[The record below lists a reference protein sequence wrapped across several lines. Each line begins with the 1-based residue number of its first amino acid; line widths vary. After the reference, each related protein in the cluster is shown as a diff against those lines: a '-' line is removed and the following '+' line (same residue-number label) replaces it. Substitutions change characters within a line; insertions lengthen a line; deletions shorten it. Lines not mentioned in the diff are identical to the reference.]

1 MRIYSKELNSLDYR
15 VLKEGEAVS
24 AGACLKMAEGGLVLC
39 EATDKP
45 EYISNTTKVGD
56 GTVIPVDKVTPDA
69 TLAGELAAN
78 KADLEI
84 GQKLSISADGTM
96 VAVAAGALEVVGFDG
111 TTEGARVLVVVAVS

>member
-15 VLKEGEAVS
+15 VLKEGVAVT

-39 EATDKP
+39 EAADKP
-45 EYISNTTKVGD
+45 EYISNITKTGD

-69 TLAGELAAN
+69 VLVGELEAD
-78 KADLEI
+78 KADLKV

-96 VAVAAGALEVVGFDG
+96 IAGAEGALEVVG
-111 TTEGARVLVVVAVS
+111 TTADARVLVVAK